1 MTMASEIWAT
11 IAEATKYEISN
22 LGHVRNIKTGRIL
35 KTVKVGKTPTV
46 TMMDAGFRLCRS
58 VPKLVREA
66 FGP

>member
-1 MTMASEIWAT
+1 MASEIWAAIT
-11 IAEATKYEISN
+11 EASKYEISN
-22 LGHVRNIKTGRIL
+22 IGRVRNVNTGRIL
-35 KTVKVGKTPTV
+35 KQVMIGKTPTV

>member
-1 MTMASEIWAT
+1 MMASEIWAAIT
-11 IAEATKYEISN
+11 EASKYEISN
-22 LGHVRNIKTGRIL
+22 IGRVRNVNTGRIL
-35 KTVKVGKTPTV
+35 KQVMIGKTPTV